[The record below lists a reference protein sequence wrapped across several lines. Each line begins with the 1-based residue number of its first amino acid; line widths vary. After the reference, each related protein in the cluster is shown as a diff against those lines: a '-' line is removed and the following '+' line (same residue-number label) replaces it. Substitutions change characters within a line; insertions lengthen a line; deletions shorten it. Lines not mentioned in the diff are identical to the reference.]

1 MKLLNF
7 ILNVVVSPLLVVGGI
22 YYFYTKDVREAIF
35 LALLLTT
42 VSTVFQFFIKLIKI
56 FFSTLTFNFGGAIK
70 NLTQIP
76 VSYTHLLLE
85 IFSTVWAPLKLLMGV
100 FLKY

>member
-1 MKLLNF
+1 MKLISF

-22 YYFYTKDVREAIF
+22 YYFYTKDIREAIF

-42 VSTVFQFFIKLIKI
+42 VSTIFQFFVKIIKI

-70 NLTQIP
+70 NLTQILTSIG
-76 VSYTHLLLE
+76 VVILYWLAYYFYYGSN
-85 IFSTVWAPLKLLMGV
+85 FSSQL
-100 FLKY
+100 F